1 MQLRCCIP
9 LVPAQAGM
17 DRKLREAGLSNRLTT
32 RIGAVARAVFAPE
45 MMDRRRLRQG
55 LTRENL
61 ALWLGITAL
70 IAVFWL
76 ILADRS
82 IPVFLPQDGRWQ
94 WFDVTVLALPAWA
107 WVSLWLFASGLCL
120 YPRITATALATGF
133 ALYYIYAAANGSPL
147 RIPGVAGDVA
157 RFPHLPI
164 YAYHYFLPLF
174 IALTGVLSFVF
185 YPARAGSPRD
195 RLSAAD
201 IVLCL
206 ATVITTFDF
215 VWNFA
220 ERGDRAGLVE
230 WNDVFFGTVIAI
242 IAVEMCRR
250 VLGLV
255 LPLLGVL
262 FFFYT
267 WLGPYFPQALSHRG
281 FVYDEVIAYL
291 YSDSGIYGTIA
302 SVFATYVFLFIVF
315 GAILSKTKVGDVF
328 IDLAFALVGRFAGG
342 AAKASVVSSGL
353 IGSIVGSGAANIAVT
368 GTFTIPLMRRSGFSP
383 QYAAGVEASA
393 SIGGG
398 LMPPIMGSAAFL
410 VAAFTE
416 VSYGYV
422 AMVSLVP
429 ALMYFYL
436 IYMSVH
442 YRACR
447 QGIAGLPR
455 EELPDFRTVI
465 RKDGY
470 RLLPVVLLIALL
482 IVGFSPFYAA
492 FWAIV
497 SALAISCLRPDTRLV
512 QLPAPL
518 ADLLGWGGAPADAPA
533 QPRTPLARYG
543 GLIAGAAVLAGMP
556 LLVGASLGDAIF
568 FALCAAVLL
577 SSPRLIEA
585 LSQGAVSSVVI
596 GATAGI
602 MGIVLAGVTMP
613 GLALRFPAIV
623 LEYAGGSLPLAIL
636 LIAIASYILG
646 MGMTI
651 TAAYVVL
658 AILAVPALMALGV
671 PELNAHLI
679 VLWLSQDSALTPPFA
694 LGAFIAAGLAG
705 ADPVR
710 TGFVSVMLAKA
721 LYVVPFLMA
730 YSPILMDPGTPWWDI
745 LLVWVTSFIGF
756 LCLAIAIEGFFRRKL
771 LWWERLLFAS
781 AALLLF
787 FQVWWMK
794 AAAIAIL
801 ALALAVHRL
810 YNPPHLAP
818 PAPRPAPV

>member
-1 MQLRCCIP
+1 MS
-9 LVPAQAGM
+9 
-17 DRKLREAGLSNRLTT
+17 E
-32 RIGAVARAVFAPE
+32 RIGSAVRAIFAPE
-45 MMDRRRLRQG
+45 LIERRTLRQG
-55 LTRENL
+55 FARENL
-61 ALWLGITAL
+61 VLWLLVTAL
-70 IAVFWL
+70 VAAFWL
-76 ILADRS
+76 LLAGKS
-82 IPVFLPQDGRWQ
+82 IPVFLPQNGRWQ
-94 WFDVTVLALPAWA
+94 WFEVTVLALPAWA
-107 WVSLWLFASGLCL
+107 WLSFWLLASGLCL
-120 YPRITATALATGF
+120 YPRFAATSLAVGF

-147 RIPGVAGDVA
+147 RLPGASGDLA

-174 IALTGVLSFVF
+174 VALTGILCFVY

-195 RLSAAD
+195 RLSAVD
-201 IVLCL
+201 VVLCL

-230 WNDVFFGTVIAI
+230 WNDVFFGTVIAVI
-242 IAVEMCRR
+242 SIEMCRR

-267 WLGPYFPQALSHRG
+267 WLGPYFPSALSHRG
-281 FVYDEVIAYL
+281 FVYEDVIAYL

-302 SVFATYVFLFIVF
+302 NVFATYVFLFIVF
-315 GAILSKTKVGDVF
+315 GAILSKTKVGEVF

-342 AAKASVVSSGL
+342 AAKAAVVSSGL
-353 IGSIVGSGAANIAVT
+353 VGSIVGSGAANIAVT

-416 VSYGYV
+416 VSYSYV

-455 EELPDFRTVI
+455 EELPDFRTVM
-465 RKDGY
+465 RKGGY
-470 RLLPVVLLIALL
+470 RLLPVALLIALL

-497 SALAISCLRPDTRLV
+497 SALAISCLQPDTRLI
-512 QLPAPL
+512 QLPAPV
-518 ADLLGWGGAPADAPA
+518 ADLIRWGGAPAGAPEQA
-533 QPRTPLARYG
+533 QTPLARYG
-543 GLIAGAAVLAGMP
+543 GLAAGAA
-556 LLVGASLGDAIF
+556 LLVLMPAFAGASIGDAVF
-568 FALCAAVLL
+568 FAICAALLL
-577 SSPRLIEA
+577 SSPRLSEA
-585 LSQGAVSSVVI
+585 LAQGAVSSLVI

-623 LEYAGGSLPLAIL
+623 LEYAGGSLPLAII
-636 LIAIASYILG
+636 LIALASYVLG

-658 AILAVPALMALGV
+658 AILAVPALMELGV

-745 LLVWVTSFIGF
+745 VVVWVTSFIGF
-756 LCLAIAIEGFFRRKL
+756 LSLAIAIEGFFRRKL
-771 LWWERLLFAS
+771 LWWERVLFGC
-781 AALLLF
+781 AAFLLF
-787 FQVWWMK
+787 FQLWWMK
-794 AAAIAIL
+794 AAALAIMALGIAL
-801 ALALAVHRL
+801 QRL

-818 PAPRPAPV
+818 PPPRPAPAST